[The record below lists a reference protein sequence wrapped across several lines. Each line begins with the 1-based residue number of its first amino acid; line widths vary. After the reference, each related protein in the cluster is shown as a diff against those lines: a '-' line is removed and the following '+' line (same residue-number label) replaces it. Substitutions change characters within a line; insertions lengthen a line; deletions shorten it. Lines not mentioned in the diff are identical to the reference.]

1 MRNTQKVSVW
11 PVGLVGGLRYESP
24 IVIKGMVSLA
34 GDVEFGAKHTE
45 NIEQARCCLSQ
56 PCSFAMLWCSCL
68 AWLGLSGSARLVL
81 AWLGLALPC
90 LIGLGRL
97 GLAWVGLGTGCC
109 IYICDLN
116 QMRVRS

>member
-24 IVIKGMVSLA
+24 IVVKGMVSLA

-56 PCSFAMLWCSCL
+56 PCSFAMLWCPAWPGLACL
-68 AWLGLSGSARLVL
+68 AWLILC
-81 AWLGLALPC
+81 W
-90 LIGLGRL
+90 L

-109 IYICDLN
+109 ICICDLN
-116 QMRVRS
+116 QKLV